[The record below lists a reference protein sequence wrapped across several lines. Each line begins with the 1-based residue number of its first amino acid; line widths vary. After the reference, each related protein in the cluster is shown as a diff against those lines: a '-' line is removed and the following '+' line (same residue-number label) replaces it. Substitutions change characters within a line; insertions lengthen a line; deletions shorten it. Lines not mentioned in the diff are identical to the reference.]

1 MTIRTIILLLFAAGL
16 AGCNTFGTQE
26 VESDPAQLAVNER
39 ISVCSAGFSTELK
52 AELKANLNESL
63 KSGAI
68 EATAVKQSTAAIF
81 KYLDEGDRLEAY
93 QNYLSCM
100 QVEPNP
106 KVVQELTEGE
116 LRTQAAQLQFAKNV
130 CMGEDVDFSIAQDA
144 LSRNVTSQGAV
155 SMESVTN
162 GMAGQIQMPI
172 TESERTYN
180 AYVSCLTTVFR
191 SLG

>member
-1 MTIRTIILLLFAAGL
+1 
-16 AGCNTFGTQE
+16 
-26 VESDPAQLAVNER
+26 
-39 ISVCSAGFSTELK
+39 
-52 AELKANLNESL
+52 
-63 KSGAI
+63 
-68 EATAVKQSTAAIF
+68 
-81 KYLDEGDRLEAY
+81 
-93 QNYLSCM
+93 M

-144 LSRNVTSQGAV
+144 LSRNATSQGAV